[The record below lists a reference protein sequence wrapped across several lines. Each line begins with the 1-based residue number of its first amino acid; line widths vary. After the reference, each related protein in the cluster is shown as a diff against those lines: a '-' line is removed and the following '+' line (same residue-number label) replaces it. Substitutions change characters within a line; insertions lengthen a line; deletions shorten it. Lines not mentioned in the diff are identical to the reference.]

1 MKLDLTID
9 GVPGQIEILLPPP
22 ACRFRLDGE
31 ERDADVETP
40 EPGVY
45 SVVMN
50 GRVYDARI
58 EVNAANADT
67 APNAHRVAVVIDGF
81 RFPIDVRDPRR
92 LTRLPGGQGRAG
104 VQTVA
109 APMPGKVVRVLVAP
123 GERVEA
129 GQGLVVVEAMKMQNE
144 MKASLAGRVATVP
157 AKEGATVAAGEILA
171 TIE

>member
-1 MKLDLTID
+1 MKLHLTID
-9 GVPGQIEILLPPP
+9 GVPGQIEILSPAP
-22 ACRFRLDGE
+22 ACRFRLDGD
-31 ERDADVETP
+31 EREAGVETP

-58 EVNAANADT
+58 EENAENAGS
-67 APNAHRVAVVIDGF
+67 VAVVIDGF
-81 RFPIDVRDPRR
+81 RFLIDVRDPRR
-92 LTRLPGGQGRAG
+92 LERLSGKPGREG
-104 VQTVA
+104 VETIT

-123 GERVEA
+123 GDKVEA

-144 MKASLAGRVATVP
+144 MKASHAGRVATVP
-157 AKEGATVAAGEILA
+157 AREGATVAAGEILA